1 MDFYNIAFEQTVL
14 SSAINAFTPDESDAI
29 LSQLKAELFYLPTHQ
44 NIYNAINT
52 LQRENKPIDEEF
64 IKTTLQKD
72 KLFDEQVM
80 LEILIKNPV
89 SDVTQYVDQLK
100 ELSRKRKL
108 DAMAMS
114 MQKMIRDD
122 NASPDEVQALLEI
135 ELQQL
140 EENSGLGQPIT
151 MQQAIY
157 DYDHMT
163 ELPKIQT
170 GIHKLDE
177 MLCGGIEPA
186 QLVHIG
192 GEKNVGKTTIMK
204 QILYNTSSGF
214 DSLFFSFEM
223 PTWKMAK
230 YTKQMKGAADL
241 NRYHIIDTQMM
252 KSRDVM
258 DVARMIR
265 MRHRKNNIR
274 FVLIDSKMKL
284 THKTFQGSSD
294 SDRKG
299 DIDAILNAVVQETGI
314 VLIMIVQLSKNDIK
328 EGSMSSYGSG
338 LSDYEADMQLM
349 MYRSKDNDNAVELKV
364 SKNRQEVEH
373 EPIKLWLDTQ
383 EMKFTDMR
391 VVETEYTTIPQH
403 NTNQYQTQQQPPQQN
418 FNETFDMAIIG

>member
-1 MDFYNIAFEQTVL
+1 MEFYNIAFEQTAL

-29 LSQLKAELFYLPTHQ
+29 LSQLNAELFYLPAHQ
-44 NIYNAINT
+44 SIYNAINR

-64 IKTTLQKD
+64 IKTTLEAE

-80 LEILIKNPV
+80 IEILIKNPV
-89 SDVTQYVDQLK
+89 SDVTQYVNQLK

-108 DAMAMS
+108 DAMAMN

-122 NASPDEVQALLEI
+122 NASPDEVQAMVEI

-140 EENSGLGQPIT
+140 EESSGLGQPVT

-157 DYDHMT
+157 DYDNMT
-163 ELPKIQT
+163 EPSKIET
-170 GIHKLDE
+170 GIRKLDA

-186 QLVHIG
+186 QLVHVG
-192 GEKNVGKTTIMK
+192 GEKNVGKTTLMK
-204 QILYNTSSGF
+204 QVLYNTSSGF

-223 PTWKMAK
+223 PAWKMAK
-230 YTKQMKGAADL
+230 YTKQMKGTANL
-241 NRYHIIDTQMM
+241 SRYRIIDTQMM

-265 MRHRKNNIR
+265 MQHRKNNIR

-314 VLIMIVQLSKNDIK
+314 VLMMIVQLSKNDIK

-338 LSDYEADMQLM
+338 LSDYEADIQLM
-349 MYRSKDNDNAVELKV
+349 MYHSKDNDNSVEMKV
-364 SKNRQEVEH
+364 TKNRQEVEH
-373 EPIKLWLDTQ
+373 EPIKLWLDTK
-383 EMKFTDMR
+383 ELKFIDTR
-391 VVETEYTTIPQH
+391 VVETEYTTTPQH
-403 NTNQYQTQQQPPQQN
+403 DTKQYQTQQPQQQ
-418 FNETFDMAIIG
+418 FSDTLDIAVIG

>member
-1 MDFYNIAFEQTVL
+1 MEFYNIAFEQTAL

-29 LSQLKAELFYLPTHQ
+29 LSQLKEELFYLPAHK
-44 NIYNAINT
+44 NIYNAINR

-64 IKTTLQKD
+64 IKTTLAEE

-89 SDVTQYVDQLK
+89 SDVTQYVNQLK

-108 DAMAMS
+108 DAMAMN

-122 NASPDEVQALLEI
+122 NASPDEVQAMVEI

-140 EENSGLGQPIT
+140 EESSGIGQPVT

-157 DYDHMT
+157 DYDNMT
-163 ELPKIQT
+163 EPSKIET
-170 GIHKLDE
+170 GIRKLDA

-186 QLVHIG
+186 QLVHVG
-192 GEKNVGKTTIMK
+192 GEKNVGKTTLMK
-204 QILYNTSSGF
+204 QVLYNTSSGF

-223 PTWKMAK
+223 PAWKMAK
-230 YTKQMKGAADL
+230 YTKQMKGNANL
-241 NRYHIIDTQMM
+241 SRYRIIDTQMM

-265 MRHRKNNIR
+265 MQHRKNNIR

-284 THKTFQGSSD
+284 THKTFQWSSD

-314 VLIMIVQLSKNDIK
+314 VLMMIVQLSKNDIK

-349 MYRSKDNDNAVELKV
+349 MYHSKDNDNSVEMKV
-364 SKNRQEVEH
+364 TKNRQEVEH
-373 EPIKLWLDTQ
+373 EPIKLWLDTK
-383 EMKFTDMR
+383 ELKFIDTR

-403 NTNQYQTQQQPPQQN
+403 DTKQYQTQQPQKQ
-418 FNETFDMAIIG
+418 FSDTLDIAVIG

>member
-1 MDFYNIAFEQTVL
+1 MEFYNLAFEQTVL

-29 LSQLKAELFYLPTHQ
+29 LSQLKAELFYLPAHQ

-64 IKTTLQKD
+64 IKATLQKE

-108 DAMAMS
+108 DAMAMN

-122 NASPDEVQALLEI
+122 NASPDEVQAMLEI

-140 EENSGLGQPIT
+140 EESSGLGQPIT

-157 DYDHMT
+157 EYEHMQ
-163 ELPKIQT
+163 EPPKIQT
-170 GIHKLDE
+170 GIRKLDE

-204 QILYNTSSGF
+204 QILYNTSNGF

-223 PTWKMAK
+223 PAWKMAK

-241 NRYHIIDTQMM
+241 NRYRIIDTQMM
-252 KSRDVM
+252 KSTDVM

-265 MRHRKNNIR
+265 MQHRKNNIR

-284 THKTFQGSSD
+284 THKTFKGSND

-314 VLIMIVQLSKNDIK
+314 VLMMIVQLSKSDIK
-328 EGSMSSYGSG
+328 DGSMSSYGSG

-349 MYRSKDNDNAVELKV
+349 MYHSKDNDNAVELKV
-364 SKNRQEVEH
+364 SKNRQEVKH
-373 EPIKLWLDTQ
+373 EPIKLWLDTD
-383 EMKFTDMR
+383 ELRFTDVR
-391 VVETEYTTIPQH
+391 VFETVYTPMPSYD
-403 NTNQYQTQQQPPQQN
+403 TNQYQTQQTQQN
-418 FNETFDMAIIG
+418 LNDTLDIAIIG

>member
-1 MDFYNIAFEQTVL
+1 MEFYNLAFEQTVL
-14 SSAINAFTPDESDAI
+14 SSAINAFTPDKSDSI
-29 LSQLKAELFYLPTHQ
+29 LSQLKADLFYLPAYQ
-44 NIYNAINT
+44 NIYSAINT
-52 LQRENKPIDEEF
+52 LQIANKPIDEEF
-64 IKTTLQKD
+64 IKSELEKA
-72 KLFDEQVM
+72 KLWDNQVM

-122 NASPDEVQALLEI
+122 NASPDEVQAMLEL

-140 EENSGLGQPIT
+140 EESSGLCQPVT

-157 DYDHMT
+157 EYEHMQ
-163 ELPKIQT
+163 EPPKIQT
-170 GIHKLDE
+170 GIRKLDE

-204 QILYNTSSGF
+204 QILYNTSKGF

-223 PTWKMAK
+223 PAWKMAK

-241 NRYHIIDTQMM
+241 NRYRIIDTQMM
-252 KSRDVM
+252 KSTDVM

-265 MRHRKNNIR
+265 MQHRKNNIR

-284 THKTFQGSSD
+284 THKSFKGSND

-314 VLIMIVQLSKNDIK
+314 VLMMIVQLSKSDIK
-328 EGSMSSYGSG
+328 DGSMSSYGSG

-349 MYRSKDNDNAVELKV
+349 MYHSKDNDNAVELKV
-364 SKNRQEVEH
+364 SKNRQEVKH
-373 EPIKLWLDTQ
+373 EPIKLWIDTD
-383 EMKFTDMR
+383 ELRFTDVR
-391 VVETEYTTIPQH
+391 VFETVYTPMPSYD
-403 NTNQYQTQQQPPQQN
+403 TNQYQTQQTQQN
-418 FNETFDMAIIG
+418 FNDTLDIAIIG

>member
-1 MDFYNIAFEQTVL
+1 MEFYNLAFEQTVL

-29 LSQLKAELFYLPTHQ
+29 LSQLKAELFYLPAHQ

-64 IKTTLQKD
+64 IKSTLEKD

-80 LEILIKNPV
+80 LEVLIKNPA
-89 SDVTQYVDQLK
+89 SDVTQYVYELK
-100 ELSRKRKL
+100 ELSRKRTLHAITNKIKNL
-108 DAMAMS
+108 L
-114 MQKMIRDD
+114 IEE
-122 NASPDEVQALLEI
+122 NATADSVQAMI
-135 ELQQL
+135 ELELQDL
-140 EENSGLGQPIT
+140 ESNSGIGSPIT

-157 DYDHMT
+157 EYEHMQ
-163 ELPKIQT
+163 EPPKIQT
-170 GIHKLDE
+170 GIRKLDE

-223 PTWKMAK
+223 PAWKMAK
-230 YTKQMKGAADL
+230 YTKQMKGASDL
-241 NRYHIIDTQMM
+241 NRYRIIDTQMM

-265 MRHRKNNIR
+265 MQHRKNNIR

-391 VVETEYTTIPQH
+391 VVETEYTTIPQ
-403 NTNQYQTQQQPPQQN
+403 NDTNQYQTQQQPPQQD

>member
-1 MDFYNIAFEQTVL
+1 MEFYNLAFEQTVL
-14 SSAINAFTPDESDAI
+14 SSAINAFTPDESNSI
-29 LSQLKAELFYLPTHQ
+29 LSQLKAELFYLPAHQ

-64 IKTTLQKD
+64 IKATLQKE

-122 NASPDEVQALLEI
+122 NASPDEVQAMLEI

-140 EENSGLGQPIT
+140 EESSGLGQPIT

-157 DYDHMT
+157 EYDHMT
-163 ELPKIQT
+163 EPPKIQT
-170 GIHKLDE
+170 GLRKLDE

-186 QLVHIG
+186 QLVHVG
-192 GEKNVGKTTIMK
+192 GEKNVGKTTLMK
-204 QILYNTSSGF
+204 QVLYNTSSGF

-223 PTWKMAK
+223 PAWKMAK

-241 NRYHIIDTQMM
+241 NRYRIIDTQMM
-252 KSRDVM
+252 KSTDVM

-265 MRHRKNNIR
+265 IQHRKNNIR

-284 THKTFQGSSD
+284 THKSFKGSND

-314 VLIMIVQLSKNDIK
+314 VLMMIVQLSKSDIK
-328 EGSMSSYGSG
+328 DGSMSSYGSG

-349 MYRSKDNDNAVELKV
+349 MYHSKDNDNAVELKV
-364 SKNRQEVEH
+364 SKNRQEVKH
-373 EPIKLWLDTQ
+373 EPIKLWLDTD
-383 EMKFTDMR
+383 ELRFTDVR
-391 VVETEYTTIPQH
+391 VFETVYTPMTSYD
-403 NTNQYQTQQQPPQQN
+403 TNQYQTQQTQQN
-418 FNETFDMAIIG
+418 LNDTLDIAIIG